1 MEEKNLIFQQYKL
14 YSEQKESFITRSFA
28 INRFYLCLAIIL
40 LVLVNIFK
48 GVMFA
53 YMLPLSALMS
63 IVGIG
68 TTILW
73 WMNMD
78 SYNML
83 IKIKFAKVLEQIE
96 KQLPVQPYA
105 DEYKGIEEFRT
116 NKKMFLFS
124 DMQTAFAVLIFL
136 MFFVSLLENII
147 PIIIKQFI

>member
-1 MEEKNLIFQQYKL
+1 MDDKELIFQQYRL
-14 YSEQKESFITRSFA
+14 YSEQKESFISRSFA

-40 LVLVNIFK
+40 LILVNIFK

-53 YMLPLSALMS
+53 YMLPLSVLLSVIGM
-63 IVGIG
+63 G

-83 IKIKFAKVLEQIE
+83 IKIKFSKVLEQIE
-96 KQLPVQPYA
+96 KQLPVQPYG

-124 DMQTAFAVLIFL
+124 DMQKAFSVLIFL
-136 MFFVSLLENII
+136 MFFISMIESIVPLL
-147 PIIIKQFI
+147 IKRFI